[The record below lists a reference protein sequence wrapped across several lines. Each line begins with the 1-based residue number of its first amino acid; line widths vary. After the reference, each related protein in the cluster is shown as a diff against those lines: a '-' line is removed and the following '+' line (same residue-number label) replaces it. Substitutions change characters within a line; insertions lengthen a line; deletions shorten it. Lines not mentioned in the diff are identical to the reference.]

1 MTINK
6 TTWYYLN
13 LFYKVNTSDASA
25 TSLKYKYLTSMYKGY
40 FYDIELVNNSNDTV
54 CGASLDNF
62 SKSLKF
68 IDSKSKE

>member
-1 MTINK
+1 
-6 TTWYYLN
+6 
-13 LFYKVNTSDASA
+13 
-25 TSLKYKYLTSMYKGY
+25 MYKGY